1 MDQQMFSRRDV
12 DMLKMQRELLRRASM
27 EAPAAGLGG
36 EDQMLLRQF
45 AQETIMLM
53 KSLYPEQFKDRT
65 VEQWWEALKH
75 YVASRRPEF
84 RKELIDKLK
93 LRYADHPP
101 KGKPSE
107 LLASQAAEGLA
118 KKAESKK
125 NAPSLLKGM
134 LRGAGVISLI
144 SALARSPA
152 YAAGYAKLRKAGV
165 PHGMLMRLMARNL
178 ARGSVVPAVMGAAGG
193 AVAHP
198 FVHADW
204 QKREE
209 RKKK

>member
-1 MDQQMFSRRDV
+1 MTDAFTRRDV
-12 DMLKMQRELLRRASM
+12 DMLKMQRDLLRRASM

-84 RKELIDKLK
+84 RKELLDKLK

-107 LLASQAAEGLA
+107 LLAAQAAEGMA
-118 KKAESKK
+118 KKGES
-125 NAPSLLKGM
+125 NEPSLLKGM
-134 LRGAGVISLI
+134 LRGAGVVSLI
-144 SALARSPA
+144 SALARSPVHM
-152 YAAGYAKLRKAGV
+152 AGYAKLRKAGV

-178 ARGSVVPAVMGAAGG
+178 VRGSVVPAVMGAAGG

-198 FVHADW
+198 FVRADW
-204 QKREE
+204 KKREE
-209 RKKK
+209 RKKQ

>member
-1 MDQQMFSRRDV
+1 MDQLFTRRDV
-12 DMLKMQRELLRRASM
+12 DMLKMQRELLRRASL
-27 EAPAAGLGG
+27 ESPTAGLGG
-36 EDQMLLRQF
+36 EEQSLLRQF

-65 VEQWWEALKH
+65 VEQWWMALRH
-75 YVASRRPEF
+75 YVSTRRPEF

-93 LRYADHPP
+93 QRYADHPP

-107 LLASQAAEGLA
+107 LLASQAAEGMA
-118 KKAESKK
+118 KKGESERK
-125 NAPSLLKGM
+125 APSLLKGM
-134 LRGAGVISLI
+134 LRGAGVITLI

-152 YAAGYAKLRKAGV
+152 YIAGYTKLRKAGF
-165 PHGMLMRLMARNL
+165 PHSTLMRVAVRSL

-204 QKREE
+204 KKREE
-209 RKKK
+209 RKKQ